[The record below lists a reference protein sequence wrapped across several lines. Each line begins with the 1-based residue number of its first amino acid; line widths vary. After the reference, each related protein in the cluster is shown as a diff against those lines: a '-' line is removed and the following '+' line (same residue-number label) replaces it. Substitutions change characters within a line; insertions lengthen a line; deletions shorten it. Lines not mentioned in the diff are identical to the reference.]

1 MFLQYLAETETVYI
15 VEHNAHQTK
24 KTILEILH
32 RLPSNDYLR
41 KHLKDVLEAMF
52 RLVEVENE
60 ENVLICLRII
70 IELHKH
76 YRPNYCEEVSVT
88 IKRPAKHAL
97 TLFHSLYQTGSE
109 VSRARPEAVPGT
121 AQQRK

>member
-1 MFLQYLAETETVYI
+1 MFLKYLVESETVYI
-15 VEHNAHQTK
+15 IEHNAHQTK

-41 KHLKDVLEAMF
+41 KYLKDVLDAMF
-52 RLVEVENE
+52 RLVEIENE

-76 YRPNYCEEVSVT
+76 YRPAYCEEVS
-88 IKRPAKHAL
+88 RRLLP
-97 TLFHSLYQTGSE
+97 
-109 VSRARPEAVPGT
+109 
-121 AQQRK
+121 